1 MKKGIRPFN
10 NFAEIEETLKK
21 YFPWKNSQ
29 KLFCTLTKCRLTNEV
44 LIHILSM
51 KLVIKCMGKI
61 KEGQFHTHT
70 ISTFFSKI
78 LS

>member
-44 LIHILSM
+44 LIHILSP
-51 KLVIKCMGKI
+51 
-61 KEGQFHTHT
+61 
-70 ISTFFSKI
+70 
-78 LS
+78 